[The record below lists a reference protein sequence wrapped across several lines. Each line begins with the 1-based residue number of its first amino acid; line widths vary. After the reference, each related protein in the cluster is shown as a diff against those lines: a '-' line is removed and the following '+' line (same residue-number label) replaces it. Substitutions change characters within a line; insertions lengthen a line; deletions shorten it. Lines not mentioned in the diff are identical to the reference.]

1 MGFDSKSYKAFRIV
15 IQHWIIP
22 SNIERKRKSAN
33 IINRW
38 WVRINGSYKG
48 FRIYDPLPLTE
59 SFPPGLWR
67 QMNVCNNCFNKNN
80 KWCCRNFKN
89 RWEKRIIKNCIKT
102 FHIKKYVSNKLKNEN
117 IRVSYLALEDRFGRE
132 KVRTYMDGWRA
143 DNCGCNL
150 MPAHTIIN
158 FHKYYR
164 SIKHI
169 FYLMAGDTLSTKAR
183 CKVSNYLYNR
193 LKPK

>member
-1 MGFDSKSYKAFRIV
+1 
-15 IQHWIIP
+15 
-22 SNIERKRKSAN
+22 
-33 IINRW
+33 
-38 WVRINGSYKG
+38 
-48 FRIYDPLPLTE
+48 
-59 SFPPGLWR
+59 
-67 QMNVCNNCFNKNN
+67 
-80 KWCCRNFKN
+80 
-89 RWEKRIIKNCIKT
+89 
-102 FHIKKYVSNKLKNEN
+102 VSNKLKNEN